1 MMSRTDYRSL
11 IDRGRKAGLGTAEL
25 YRAMAARRPEAGE
38 HVAEADG
45 NGFVS
50 GYRENGQRVYRPFV
64 GRMHS

>member
-1 MMSRTDYRSL
+1 
-11 IDRGRKAGLGTAEL
+11 
-25 YRAMAARRPEAGE
+25 MAARRPEAGE